1 MASGKLW
8 ALRADGT
15 VGVGMPQQHQ
25 QFVAGGDFSSA
36 LLEAAKAKLAEVRR
50 ELREVGDE
58 IALITPHRNVPLSAQ
73 QPIRESVS
81 GAALLIGGVRS
92 DASSP
97 EVMPLLRTMGFSP
110 FAPGAVAPSQ
120 SPLGEG
126 VQGSSAPA
134 AVISLGDLAAVL
146 PPQQT
151 VPHAPEYH
159 AVVALEMRSSHSSLH
174 CGW

>member
-8 ALRADGT
+8 VLRADGA
-15 VGVGMPQQHQ
+15 VGLGMPQL

-36 LLEAAKAKLAEVRR
+36 LSEAAKAKLAEVRR

-73 QPIRESVS
+73 QPICES
-81 GAALLIGGVRS
+81 GAALLIGGVSS

-120 SPLGEG
+120 PPLVEG
-126 VQGSSAPA
+126 VQASSAPA
-134 AVISLGDLAAVL
+134 AVISCVG
-146 PPQQT
+146 
-151 VPHAPEYH
+151 
-159 AVVALEMRSSHSSLH
+159 
-174 CGW
+174 